1 MDRIDAMKVFV
12 TAVEEGSL
20 AGAAR
25 RLKRSPT
32 AISRALNLL
41 EQHVGVELLHRT
53 TRSLR
58 LSEAGQRY
66 VEACRR
72 VLFELEEADLIAGS
86 ERSFPRGTLTI
97 SAPPILGEEVLR
109 PILDRFLKD
118 HPSVS
123 VRLLMLDRF
132 VNLVDE
138 GVDAVLRIGHLND
151 STHIST
157 RIGGDVRR
165 VVVAAPHYLENNPEI
180 EAPSDLSKHQLI
192 AFSNFGL
199 ESWSF
204 PPQAGTSIPRTVHFT
219 PRYVVNSVR
228 AAAASAAEGM
238 GVTRLYSYHVAKYVR
253 DGRLKIVLPQDEPP
267 ALPVH
272 MLTPQGRASVPKVRA
287 FIDFA
292 VPRLRSEL
300 AAIAAEAGSLG

>member
-32 AISRALNLL
+32 AISRALGLL

-53 TRSLR
+53 TRSLQ

-72 VLFELEEADLIAGS
+72 VLSDLEEADMIAGS
-86 ERSFPRGTLTI
+86 ERSSPRGTLTI

-109 PILDRFLKD
+109 PILDSFLRE
-118 HPSVS
+118 HASVS
-123 VRLLMLDRF
+123 VRFLMLDRF

-138 GVDAVLRIGHLND
+138 GVDVALRIGNLID

-165 VVVAAPHYLENNPEI
+165 VVVASPEYLERHPPIVEL
-180 EAPSDLSKHQLI
+180 SDLPRHDII
-192 AFSNFGL
+192 AFSNFGI

-204 PPQAGTSIPRTVHFT
+204 APAEGSSVPRTIHFS
-219 PRYVVNSVR
+219 PRYLVNSVR
-228 AAAASAAEGM
+228 AAAASAVEGM
-238 GVTRLYSYHVAKYVR
+238 GVTRLYSYHVARLVR
-253 DGRLKIVLPQDEPP
+253 DGRLKIILARAEPS

-272 MLTPQGRASVPKVRA
+272 ILTPQGRAAVPKVRT

-292 VPRLRSEL
+292 VPRLRQEL
-300 AAIAAEAGSLG
+300 GRVAAEAGGLD

>member
-32 AISRALNLL
+32 AISRALGLL

-53 TRSLR
+53 TRSLK

-72 VLFELEEADLIAGS
+72 VLVDLEEADMIAGS
-86 ERSFPRGTLTI
+86 ERSSPRGTLTI

-109 PILDRFLKD
+109 PILDSFLRENAN
-118 HPSVS
+118 VS
-123 VRLLMLDRF
+123 VRFLMLDRF

-138 GVDAVLRIGHLND
+138 GVDVALRIGNLAD
-151 STHIST
+151 STHMST

-165 VVVAAPHYLENNPEI
+165 VVVAAPRYLDSR
-180 EAPSDLSKHQLI
+180 APINEPSELSRHDLI

-204 PPQAGTSIPRTVHFT
+204 APAKGTSVPRTLHFT
-219 PRYVVNSVR
+219 PRYLVNSVR

-238 GVTRLYSYHVAKYVR
+238 GVTRLYSYHVAAYVR
-253 DGRLKIVLPQDEPP
+253 DGRLKVVLAQAEPP

-272 MLTPQGRASVPKVRA
+272 ILTPQGRAAVPKVRA

-300 AAIAAEAGSLG
+300 GRIAAESGSLE